1 MKRKTHNYACVLSDG
16 WRRQVNQLAN
26 CPRGRD
32 KGPDDEEG
40 KDEATP
46 YLITS
51 RQLEGKAVLAT
62 AAGSQHSVF
71 LGWDSQYAR
80 AKTSGPKPVK
90 RQLMRDLI
98 ADAPPAKKPRKSYI
112 VPASLY
118 HSALAD
124 LYGYLEREKK

>member
-1 MKRKTHNYACVLSDG
+1 M
-16 WRRQVNQLAN
+16 NQLAN

-32 KGPDDEEG
+32 KGKDDEEG
-40 KDEATP
+40 KDEETP

-80 AKTSGPKPVK
+80 ANTSAPKPVK
-90 RQLMRDLI
+90 RVRDDPKM
-98 ADAPPAKKPRKSYI
+98 ADAPPAKKTRKSYI

-118 HSALAD
+118 HYCMAD
-124 LYGYLEREKK
+124 LYSYLERDSK